1 MDARSDLLET
11 IDPGP
16 WITKNLAFADGPD
29 VDRSVWTS
37 PIWHKG
43 YNPSFLGRTALRNP
57 TDFSGEIGCTPV
69 KNGHAQLRLSTFDP
83 RSPDHSALL
92 GTQISTIEKW
102 GLSSYAKVAF
112 HARVIC
118 PTSMPKGAVAALFA
132 YNLLNQSKD
141 QRDEIDFELISKY
154 WNNPAP
160 QINTNVFYDSAQGAA
175 EQNTIAQV
183 FGNPIDLHIIWSS
196 TGIQWLVNGVTVR
209 KSSQAPQSDMSL
221 TLNFWAPSA
230 TGWTWAY
237 DADLQPSNAPGQS
250 WTFQVASASVSYVTL

>member
-1 MDARSDLLET
+1 MDAKSNFLET
-11 IDPGP
+11 IEPGP
-16 WITKNLAFADGPD
+16 WTIKKFVFADGPD

-37 PIWHKG
+37 PIWHPG

-57 TDFSGEIGCTPV
+57 TDFKGSVGCTPV
-69 KNGHAQLRLSTFDP
+69 KNGRAQLRLNTYNPIDP
-83 RSPDHSALL
+83 KHTSLL
-92 GTQISTIEKW
+92 GAQINTIEKW

-132 YNLLNQSKD
+132 YNLIDQSAD

-154 WNNPAP
+154 WNDPKP
-160 QINTNVFYDSAQGAA
+160 HINTNVFLDSSQGTAV
-175 EQNTIAQV
+175 QNSIHQV

-230 TGWTWAY
+230 AGWTWAY